1 MPQETMEEQD
11 VDEQLRTAL
20 QEAQLQMWRDLAQ
33 KLLAALEQ
41 VGELAFRAGADYSD
55 LAVPGPRAFPLGS
68 PEAVQQILTRISSA
82 RREAGVLLT
91 LLPPEADLSTRA
103 AQEELLRW
111 VFDAGVVASLL
122 PAP

>member
-1 MPQETMEEQD
+1 MDNPELHSALQD
-11 VDEQLRTAL
+11 AELRT
-20 QEAQLQMWRDLAQ
+20 WRDLAQ

-55 LAVPGPRAFPLGS
+55 LAVPGPRAFPLA
-68 PEAVQQILTRISSA
+68 PTEAVQQILTRISIV

-91 LLPPEADLSTRA
+91 LLPPEADLGTQA

-111 VFDAGVVASLL
+111 VYDPDVVTALGGDANER
-122 PAP
+122 P